1 MAKVKALIGEYED
14 ALNIIEKAL
23 KNEAQMTSKHSTFYK
38 TTLKFKEM
46 TLAEARK
53 KGAIAEKKKKSLML
67 KIIPNTPLKVAIYS
81 GVIGAGVGLLYA
93 FKRKSN

>member
-46 TLAEARK
+46 TLAEARE
-53 KGAIAEKKKKSLML
+53 KGAIVEKKKSLMS

-81 GVIGAGVGLLYA
+81 AVIGAGVGLLYA